1 MVPPQRRQHGGARS
15 HRASCLH
22 RCRLPQLHTPHAFRT
37 CNVRGGTRTRRC
49 WLSKE
54 AILAHRQQRTAG
66 LTVVVAWG
74 LPLHLC
80 AYACSYAT
88 LSLDACSQNVA
99 VQARERQ
106 SSQQHTFQHSP
117 PTRLKTLQDDGVFS
131 NPSTPLGP
139 SSLLDSTYPMSTPV
153 RPTLHALLTYSR
165 GPGPAQ
171 LGTPLDPI
179 SRPVAGARRFGDV
192 ARGSVR
198 NNGTRKSHHVWCNG
212 RGAPNVISG
221 PRCAGNRR
229 RGGTAARSILLDRR
243 VDTRRC
249 PGLAL
254 GANPSGPHHQ
264 AGSKHMLW
272 FLRVGTPAGSSS
284 CRFHTR

>member
-1 MVPPQRRQHGGARS
+1 MGPTSSLVRVRVLVRDSLP
-15 HRASCLH
+15 
-22 RCRLPQLHTPHAFRT
+22 RCVFSE
-37 CNVRGGTRTRRC
+37 RRC
-49 WLSKE
+49 PGP
-54 AILAHRQQRTAG
+54 RTTE
-66 LTVVVAWG
+66 LT
-74 LPLHLC
+74 
-80 AYACSYAT
+80 AT
-88 LSLDACSQNVA
+88 HVPTLL
-99 VQARERQ
+99 
-106 SSQQHTFQHSP
+106 T

-192 ARGSVR
+192 ARGSVC

-229 RGGTAARSILLDRR
+229 RGAGTAARSILLDRR

-254 GANPSGPHHQ
+254 GANPSGLHHQ